1 LQAATSHAVA
11 LALAIGPRLA
21 RGRCAKILGLDRDR
35 SRLSQS
41 FSRGACTL
49 GNSFQAKPSGRKLFE
64 ASSPY
69 LTFFS
74 EPPPTRPV
82 FAWCEK
88 CALRKE

>member
-1 LQAATSHAVA
+1 MRSRSRS
-11 LALAIGPRLA
+11 PLA
-21 RGRCAKILGLDRDR
+21 RGSRARQVPEILGLDRDR